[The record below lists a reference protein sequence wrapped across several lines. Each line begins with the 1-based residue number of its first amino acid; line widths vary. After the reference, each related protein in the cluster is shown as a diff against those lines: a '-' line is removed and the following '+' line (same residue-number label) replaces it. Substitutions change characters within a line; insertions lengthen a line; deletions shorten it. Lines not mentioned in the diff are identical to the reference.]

1 MKHEFNQNILGTR
14 LIPPTPDGL
23 ADRIIAKAART
34 GRDAN
39 ILMMLVLPKPFLVM
53 SVLFIISFVAGV
65 GMDFGF
71 NSIETMTTNEQD
83 ILYPVDNS
91 YYVETL

>member
-14 LIPPTPDGL
+14 LSPPTPHDL
-23 ADRIIAKAART
+23 AARIIANAQQGGQNA
-34 GRDAN
+34 G
-39 ILMMLVLPKPFLVM
+39 IWMMLILPRPYLVL
-53 SVLFIISFVAGV
+53 SALFIVSFFAGI

-71 NSIETMTTNEQD
+71 NSIEAMTVNEQD
-83 ILYPVDNS
+83 ILYAVDNS